1 MARQQDAWKDDFVA
15 GVDEAGRGPLAGP
28 VVAAA
33 VILGSP
39 IDGLADSKKLSE
51 KRRTELATTI
61 RRESLA
67 WAVAWADVAEID
79 SLNILHA
86 TMLSMRRAVL
96 GLKLRPTQVLVDGN
110 RLPDLRFFGFAP
122 SGEAIVKGDDK
133 VAAISAASILAK
145 TVRDDM
151 MRDMHEL
158 YPDYGFAGHKGY
170 GTRDHRDRIE
180 TVGPCPQHRMSF
192 APMSTMKDRVA

>member
-1 MARQQDAWKDDFVA
+1 MARQQDVWQDDFVA

-33 VILGSP
+33 VILGQP

-51 KRRTELATTI
+51 GRRTELAESI
-61 RRESLA
+61 RRDSLA

-79 SLNILHA
+79 TLNILHA
-86 TMLSMRRAVL
+86 TLLSMRRAVL
-96 GLKLRPTQVLVDGN
+96 GLRLRPRHVLVDGN
-110 RLPDLRFFGFAP
+110 RLPNLRFFGYEPA
-122 SGEAIVKGDDK
+122 GEAIVKGDDK

-170 GTRDHRDRIE
+170 GTRDHRERIE
-180 TVGPCPQHRMSF
+180 SVGPCPQHRMSF